1 MKINLNIKYIQNMY
15 FVSKKSIKRSQ
26 LGIALLLFCCF
37 QISNAIPL
45 IPHNLNQTKVVLNIK
60 DATIIEVFESIENQT
75 SLNFIFSDE
84 VREIEKTISYSNEI
98 ISVSLVLE
106 QLMAQMNIGYSVSNN
121 TVSVRVK
128 KQNELVE
135 KFLTRGLVTDE
146 HNIPLPG
153 VDVLLKGT
161 QTGTITDFDGKFE
174 LQINSEDDILV
185 FSHIGYIKQ
194 ELKASLN
201 IHIQMVEDLTGLDE
215 VLVIGYGKQK
225 KRDVTGAVASVSEK
239 DFLEIPVSNPLSAIK
254 GKVAGV
260 DVFNSSNEPGGSVKI
275 SIRGDNSIGANNSP
289 LIVLDGIPLN
299 TGFGSINPN
308 DIASMEI
315 LKDASATAIYGSRA
329 SNGVILITTK
339 RGKSGETRTTF
350 STYYGVTTRIN
361 KLDLMNGEE
370 FAQLRREANRTV
382 SGTGSYPADED
393 IFDNIALK
401 SLENGTYTDWQDFI
415 YHPGSK
421 ENHQLSITG
430 GKENTQFA
438 TSLNFYQEN
447 GVVDN
452 ANYQRGSIRINLDH
466 KTNRFKVGVSSFL
479 SRSKQNVVQND
490 LYDNVLRLSPL
501 GVVYNEDGSIRY
513 RPTNDESQR
522 VNPLSDLQNSID
534 DRYSTHIFA
543 SIYGEYEFN
552 DHFSYRLNIGPDL
565 EIGKRGYFYGSETT
579 NNQGGLSSAGIS
591 DSDAFSF
598 TIENILNY
606 SNTFGE
612 KHQFT
617 ATGVQSFQTQTTKSN
632 FSNVKNLPYDS
643 QGYNNLATAGEVS
656 SVGSNYKDWSLMSF
670 TGRINYQYDDRYLFT
685 ATVRADGS
693 SRFSDGNKWGFF
705 PSAALGW
712 RVSEEAFFDN
722 VSKNF
727 ISDLKLRVSYGET
740 GNTGIDPYQTFS
752 VLGKK
757 QYMFGDKGV
766 IGFIPN
772 SVSNPNL
779 TWETTKQFNVG
790 LDFQAWKHM
799 LSGSVNYYVANT
811 HDLLLPRSLPSSSGF
826 SSILENIGSTQNK
839 GIEVSLSINNFISTD
854 DFNWNIDLNFSKNI
868 NKITELYGDG
878 TDDIGNGWFLGN
890 PINVFYDYNKLGIWQ
905 LDEADLAASYG
916 FEPGQIKVQDLDENG
931 VINADDR
938 MILGSSTPDW
948 TGGLTN
954 RLNYKGFGLSF
965 VLYTRQNAKTHSEW
979 YGNNNR
985 LAGRYNNLDV
995 DYWTPENPTNE
1006 NPRPNVSQE
1015 SVYLGSTLGYKDVSF
1030 LRVRNIVLSYALP
1043 SPILEKLKIRD
1054 LTFNVTA
1061 DNPFTF
1067 TSYKGL
1073 DPEFESNGERALYPS
1088 VKTISMGL
1096 NLTF

>member
-1 MKINLNIKYIQNMY
+1 MY
-15 FVSKKSIKRSQ
+15 FVSKKSIKRLQ
-26 LGIALLLFCCF
+26 FGIVLFLICCF
-37 QISNAIPL
+37 QISNATPL
-45 IPHNLNQTKVVLNIK
+45 NPINLNQIKVVLNIQ
-60 DATIIEVFESIENQT
+60 DATIIDVFESIENQT
-75 SLNFIFSDE
+75 SLNFIFPDE
-84 VREIEKTISYSNEI
+84 VRDIKNTISYSNKI
-98 ISVSLVLE
+98 TNVSNVLNQLVV
-106 QLMAQMNIGYSVSNN
+106 QMNIDYSISNN
-121 TVSVRVK
+121 TVSVRIK
-128 KQNELVE
+128 KQNELEVP
-135 KFLTRGLVTDE
+135 FLSRGLVTDE
-146 HNIPLPG
+146 NNMPLPG

-174 LQINSEDDILV
+174 LEINAVNDILV
-185 FSHIGYIKQ
+185 FTHIGYNKKEI
-194 ELKASLN
+194 KASSYIQVRMIEN
-201 IHIQMVEDLTGLDE
+201 ITGLNE
-215 VLVIGYGKQK
+215 ILVIGYGKQK
-225 KRDVTGAVASVSEK
+225 KRDVTGAVASVNEK
-239 DFLEIPVSNPLSAIK
+239 DFSEIPVSNPLSAIK

-260 DVFNSSNEPGGSVKI
+260 DVFNSSNEPGSSVNI
-275 SIRGDNSIGANNSP
+275 SIRGDNSIGANNNP

-299 TGFGSINPN
+299 TGFDDINPN
-308 DIASMEI
+308 DIASMEV

-350 STYYGVTTRIN
+350 STYYGITTPIN
-361 KLDLMNGEE
+361 SLDLMNGEE

-382 SGTGSYPADED
+382 TANGNYPDDED
-393 IFDNIALK
+393 IFDNIALA
-401 SLENGTYTDWQDFI
+401 SIENGTDTDWQDFI
-415 YHPGSK
+415 YHPGNK
-421 ENHQLSITG
+421 ENYQLSITG

-438 TSLNFYQEN
+438 TSLNFYQES

-452 ANYQRGSIRINLDH
+452 ADYQRGSIRINLDH
-466 KTNRFKVGVSSFL
+466 KVNAFKVGVSSFL

-501 GVVYNEDGSIRY
+501 GVAYNDDGSIRY

-522 VNPLSDLQNSID
+522 VNPLSDLANSLD
-534 DRYSTHIFA
+534 ERYVTHVFA

-552 DHFSYRLNIGPDL
+552 DHLSYRLNIGPDL
-565 EIGKRGYFYGSETT
+565 EIGNRGYFYGSETT

-591 DSDAFSF
+591 DSDTFSF

-617 ATGVQSFQTQTTKSN
+617 ATGVQSFQTQTSKTN
-632 FSNVKNLPYDS
+632 YSNVKNLPYDS
-643 QGYNNLATAGEVS
+643 QGYHNLATAGEVS
-656 SVGSNYKDWSLMSF
+656 SVGSNYKDWDLVSF

-685 ATVRADGS
+685 ATARADGS
-693 SRFSDGNKWGFF
+693 SRFSEGNKWGFF
-705 PSAALGW
+705 PSAAIAW

-722 VSKNF
+722 VSKNV
-727 ISDLKLRVSYGET
+727 ISDLKFRVSYGET

-752 VLGKK
+752 VLEKK
-757 QYMFGDKGV
+757 QYMFGDNGV

-779 TWETTKQFNVG
+779 TWETTKQLNVG
-790 LDFQAWKHM
+790 LDFQLWKQR

-811 HDLLLPRSLPSSSGF
+811 DDLLLPRSLPSSSGF
-826 SSILENIGSTQNK
+826 STVLENIGSTQNK
-839 GIEVSLSINNFISTD
+839 GIEASLSINNIISTA
-854 DFNWNIDLNFSKNI
+854 DFNWNIDLNFSKNT

-878 TDDIGNGWFLGN
+878 TDDIGNEWFLGN

-905 LDEADLAASYG
+905 LDEAELASSYG
-916 FEPGQIKVQDLDENG
+916 FEPGQIKVQDVNEDG

-938 MILGSSTPDW
+938 VILGSSTPDW
-948 TGGLTN
+948 IGGLTN
-954 RLNYKGFGLSF
+954 RLYYKGFGFSF
-965 VLYTRQNAKTHSEW
+965 VLYTRQNVKTYSEW

-1015 SVYLGSTLGYKDVSF
+1015 SVYLGSTLAYKDVSF
-1030 LRVRNIVLSYALP
+1030 VRVRNIVLSYALP
-1043 SPILEKLKIRD
+1043 SPILEKLKIREI
-1054 LTFNVTA
+1054 TFNVTA

-1067 TSYKGL
+1067 TSYNGL
-1073 DPEFESNGERALYPS
+1073 DPEFESNGERASYPS
-1088 VKTISMGL
+1088 IKTISMGL